1 MEGFGG
7 APRFLAYPRA
17 FTVRSGT
24 DAVLS
29 CQITGEPR
37 PSILWEKDKTPVE
50 PSGRFHV
57 EAKGDLY
64 SLLVSRA
71 TPQDSGLY
79 VCKAKNSVGATYAA
93 ATLKVEAG
101 EPQEEEGCSGGEAPA
116 FLVAPSS
123 TRVCRGEDV
132 MFTCRVSGQPCPVL
146 EWEKDGHKLSDIFES
161 SHFAMGQEPEDWHF
175 LKLFGARPPDG
186 GVYVCR
192 ARSGSREALAAA
204 VLLVEPQ
211 VLPDGLPN
219 GSPADG
225 PEPPAERQQR
235 RRQHAAGRRAGP
247 ETWVPNGV
255 VPAGVPRAKAFAV
268 SVGKHAKFRCYVTGK
283 PKPEIVWQKDG
294 EPLAPGRRHLIYED
308 REGYFILKVL
318 YCKPQDQGLYVCTAS
333 NTAGQT
339 LSAVQLQVKEHR
351 LRFQVQLTDVEVAE
365 QEDAVLECQVP
376 LETIPTAW
384 YLEDR
389 ELQPSHKYV
398 MEEQGVL
405 RRLTIRDARTD
416 DDGIYLCQ
424 MKDKGRSIAEVSV
437 RGVIAKR
444 LPRKLDVMEGEN
456 AVFCVETQEV
466 VEGTCWSRD
475 GLQLRES
482 PHIVLKSFGRT
493 HLLVLVHVTRQDA
506 GIISFTVGE
515 SQTSSQLR
523 VKCVKR
529 DPPSAPV
536 AAEMSVAESNAA
548 LLTWC
553 PAPDAHLHPPS
564 RYLLERREAAGG
576 EWVQCLATDLP
587 GRVRVLGDSVPREAD
602 YCFRIRAANEHGRSS
617 PVEFPG
623 SVHLAP
629 AARLERGLQDARVRD
644 GEDARFSLE
653 LSAAVHGT
661 WILNGARLGEEEE
674 ETGGRC
680 SVRRHG
686 TEHSLLIR
694 GVRLADSGAQVTF
707 VSGGVRDSATLHV
720 QGEWGARPEVL
731 PEEQQGL
738 SSWGMLLTPPRCLSA
753 PQVCIAPVPEAER
766 LREVPEGLPVLLEC
780 QVSPP
785 GASVCWLKDGEAV
798 PPDDVIALQAE
809 GCVRRLLLRS
819 AGPSDTGVYTCDAG
833 DDAVSFVV
841 TVTEAPVRIVSS
853 NEEAPHAYAAGQ
865 RVELWCQLS
874 RPAAPVR
881 WYKDGEEVEAGESLV
896 LEQEGPWRRLVL
908 PCARPQDAGEF
919 VCDARGDSVFYTVT
933 VAEAPVRIVSSNEE
947 APHAYAAGQRVE
959 LWCQLSRPAAPVR
972 WYKDG
977 EEVEAGESLVLEQEG
992 PWRRLVLPCARP
1004 QDAGE
1009 FVCDAGGDSVF
1020 YTVTVAAPQVRIA
1033 PVPKAQQLREVL
1045 VGLTVLLECQ
1055 VSPPDAPVRWLKD
1068 GEAVVPTEVLAIHSE
1083 GCSRR
1088 LHIPA
1093 AVASDSGMYTCD
1105 AGDHAASFRVTV
1117 SGELPGGCL
1126 SSCGAHLVQQL
1137 SPAMCPLAEA
1147 PVRIVS
1153 SNEEAPHAYV
1163 VGQRVELWCQLS
1175 HPAAP
1180 VRWYKDGEE
1189 VEAGESLVLEQE
1201 GPWRRLVL
1209 PCAQLQDAGEF
1220 ICDARD
1226 ASVSY
1231 HVSVAEPPVRILHP
1245 PQRSLELPVQ
1255 APGRVELRCELSVPE
1270 APVRWFKDGLEVDE
1284 TDNLLLLAEGAWRCL
1299 LIPRSSAEDTGEY
1312 ICESKD
1318 EAISFDVKVSEPPV
1332 RILQPRRPLP
1342 VVTVSPGETVML
1354 GCELSRADAPVRWAK
1369 EGVRLEAGGSLVLEE
1384 EGAHRRL
1391 LIPAARAEHSGK
1403 YICDATDDTVTF
1415 TVQVLDPPVRILERE
1430 VLPTRRHCWAMED
1443 LVLEVHLSHA
1453 HREVKWYKDGE
1464 KLQDTGRVRLEEDGA
1479 RRSLVIL
1486 GATGRDA
1493 GEYLCD
1499 TGDDSIVFFVTV
1511 EVPEPPVTI
1520 VGSMGATEHQ
1530 YLVAG
1535 EDLVL
1540 AYELSRPD
1548 ATVRWLRDGQ
1558 EVQPGERVQVETR
1571 GVLRQLTVRGVQPS
1585 DSGCYICD
1593 AASDRVVM
1601 NVEVSAQP
1609 VRIVN
1614 KEEAQSPL
1622 EVLEGDSVTLVARLS
1637 PETAAVQWQK
1647 DGQTLRSGG
1656 RLLVCSEGPVR
1667 SLTIKQAELGDGGI
1681 FLCDAG
1687 DDEVHF
1693 TLHVKEAPVLFVNKR
1708 EEREKLLVL
1717 EGGSAVLSAVT
1728 STERAD
1734 VTWLGPRQAA
1744 VAGERCELR
1753 RDGRVHSL
1761 VLCNVAKE
1769 DAGVYTCLS
1778 PHDQMQFDVSV
1789 RELRVKFLRGL
1800 SDVRARQGERA
1811 VLWCE
1816 LCKAR
1821 GDVVWRKD
1829 GRVLVP
1835 GPRRQMMA
1843 EGRERSLVLSR
1854 VEPEDAGEYCC
1865 ESNDDK
1871 TLAMLTVQGELCPR
1885 LGRLPGDPCATR
1897 AVGKLGM
1904 AVAGGVRG
1912 RSAALQDGRSPALCP
1927 DAPVVVPR
1935 VVEIITELQSL
1946 TVLEGEDATFKCL
1959 VSPEDVAVT
1968 WQLNGQPVVPGKRL
1982 LVTRSGL
1989 CHSLTLQQCQLGD
2002 AGTVTANAEGLVST
2016 ARLSVQ
2022 EAQVL
2027 FVRKLRDVVAEEQGD
2042 VCLEVEVSHEAA
2054 EVQWLK
2060 QGVLLQP
2067 GSKYQLQESGCR
2079 RTLTIHCLGPGDRGT
2094 YRCESLHDRTQAKLC
2109 VEPRKVSIQTPLA
2122 DVETFE
2128 KETATFH
2135 LELSHPGVPGVWTRD
2150 GIRVKPSSTC
2160 RISATGCGHSLT
2172 LEGLALEDSGT
2183 VTFTADNLRCSAR
2196 LLVREPPVTM
2206 VRVPRDLGVPE
2217 TGVASF
2223 ECELS
2228 RPSVEVK
2235 WFKVSVRPNC
2245 LQQRPAASSSPF
2257 HPPPGC
2263 CRPCWGCRQ
2272 RNGGQSSGVLP
2283 ACTPE
2288 HALPGQ
2294 DGQELRPG
2302 PNCRIYSA
2310 GRRRVLQLSRCELA
2324 DAGIYTCDAGDCRAS
2339 ATLHVQGTAT
2349 QPPGGTRTPKPCAIR
2364 SPSPLA
2370 ALAPCPSPTERQ
2382 VCIVQDLQDAQVRE
2396 GDNAVFTCEAS
2407 HGDVKGEWFRD
2418 GEKIKV
2424 SGTVKI
2430 RQEGTR
2436 HFLLLCG
2443 VRPEDAGLVRFAAGM
2458 AVSEASLRV
2467 EALPI
2472 RIVKPLRDKTVLAQ
2486 HKATLE
2492 CTVSHARGRVR
2503 WLRGDTEIFAGD
2515 KYEICNL
2522 DCYRTLI
2529 IHRVGPEDEDSYTCD
2544 AFDDRSTA
2552 RLLVEGEGAPRG
2564 APLGAG
2570 GGTMPRSRGTPG
2582 SLSPCPTACKGL
2594 SAGVGGAGCIWDQGS
2609 VPTLSGTS
2617 LSGAPCRSGNAAALP
2632 DFHCPH
2638 REVEARMRHSG
2649 AARRQTDT
2657 TAGRWGHASPRNIWT
2672 RRHHPQPALPSG
2684 LCIKHFFLTWLL
2696 PPQRARVPLGEGVV
2710 APLCIPPSIPGEPR
2724 PQDPPSPLPPAQPPA
2739 PHTRLRKA
2747 LYCAAVASAAFGTF
2761 TKETEKGDG
2770 GVALRGR
2777 GRLAETCSSWGSG
2790 ASRSR
2795 LEGAPKAGG
2804 APRSS
2809 LATTLPAW
2817 PWGSP
2822 GSLRNKL
2829 IQITAREIYTRREP
2843 LPAAAL
2849 RAGAPALPCPSRRL
2863 GPTPGPPPGH
2873 YKIQSPA
2880 KQRRPLQG
2888 SPLP

>member
-29 CQITGEPR
+29 CQITGDPR
-37 PSILWEKDKTPVE
+37 PSILWEKDKTPIE

-161 SHFAMGQEPEDWHF
+161 SHFAVGQEPEDWHF
-175 LKLFGARPPDG
+175 LKLFSARPPDG

-211 VLPDGLPN
+211 VPPDGLPN

-225 PEPPAERQQR
+225 PEPPVERQR
-235 RRQHAAGRRAGP
+235 
-247 ETWVPNGV
+247 
-255 VPAGVPRAKAFAV
+255 RAKAFAV

-283 PKPEIVWQKDG
+283 PKPEIIWQKDG
-294 EPLAPGRRHLIYED
+294 EALAPGRRHLIYED

-365 QEDAVLECQVP
+365 REDAVLECQVP

-398 MEEQGVL
+398 MEEQGVV

-506 GIISFTVGE
+506 GIISFAVGE

-553 PAPDAHLHPPS
+553 PAPDAHLRPPS
-564 RYLLERREAAGG
+564 RYLLERREAVGG

-602 YCFRIRAANEHGRSS
+602 YCFRICAANEHGRSS

-623 SVHLAP
+623 SVHLGEGAEPGTPTWKLGLPRGQPGCRATALSP
-629 AARLERGLQDARVRD
+629 AVLQPRQLA
-644 GEDARFSLE
+644 
-653 LSAAVHGT
+653 
-661 WILNGARLGEEEE
+661 W
-674 ETGGRC
+674 
-680 SVRRHG
+680 
-686 TEHSLLIR
+686 R
-694 GVRLADSGAQVTF
+694 GVCRTHGCGMVRTRGSPWSCRLRCTAPGSSTVPGWCGWPTAGPRSPSCPVACGTRPRCTCK
-707 VSGGVRDSATLHV
+707 VSGVLAQRSWWKSSRGSHAGGFFSPLHDV
-720 QGEWGARPEVL
+720 
-731 PEEQQGL
+731 
-738 SSWGMLLTPPRCLSA
+738 SA

-841 TVTEAPVRIVSS
+841 TVTEAPVRIISS

-881 WYKDGEEVEAGESLV
+881 WYKDGEEVEAGE
-896 LEQEGPWRRLVL
+896 
-908 PCARPQDAGEF
+908 
-919 VCDARGDSVFYTVT
+919 
-933 VAEAPVRIVSSNEE
+933 N
-947 APHAYAAGQRVE
+947 
-959 LWCQLSRPAAPVR
+959 
-972 WYKDG
+972 
-977 EEVEAGESLVLEQEG
+977 LVLEQEG

-1020 YTVTVAAPQVRIA
+1020 YTIT
-1033 PVPKAQQLREVL
+1033 
-1045 VGLTVLLECQ
+1045 
-1055 VSPPDAPVRWLKD
+1055 
-1068 GEAVVPTEVLAIHSE
+1068 
-1083 GCSRR
+1083 
-1088 LHIPA
+1088 
-1093 AVASDSGMYTCD
+1093 
-1105 AGDHAASFRVTV
+1105 
-1117 SGELPGGCL
+1117 
-1126 SSCGAHLVQQL
+1126 
-1137 SPAMCPLAEA
+1137 
-1147 PVRIVS
+1147 
-1153 SNEEAPHAYV
+1153 
-1163 VGQRVELWCQLS
+1163 
-1175 HPAAP
+1175 
-1180 VRWYKDGEE
+1180 
-1189 VEAGESLVLEQE
+1189 
-1201 GPWRRLVL
+1201 
-1209 PCAQLQDAGEF
+1209 
-1220 ICDARD
+1220 
-1226 ASVSY
+1226 
-1231 HVSVAEPPVRILHP
+1231 VAEPPV
-1245 PQRSLELPVQ
+1245 Q
-1255 APGRVELRCELSVPE
+1255 
-1270 APVRWFKDGLEVDE
+1270 
-1284 TDNLLLLAEGAWRCL
+1284 
-1299 LIPRSSAEDTGEY
+1299 
-1312 ICESKD
+1312 
-1318 EAISFDVKVSEPPV
+1318 
-1332 RILQPRRPLP
+1332 ILQPRRPLP
-1342 VVTVSPGETVML
+1342 VVTVSPGETVTL

-1369 EGVRLEAGGSLVLEE
+1369 DGVRLEAGGSLVLEE

-1391 LIPAARAEHSGK
+1391 LIPTARAEHSGK
-1403 YICDATDDTVTF
+1403 YICDTPAPL
-1415 TVQVLDPPVRILERE
+1415 VLGAADPPVRILERD

-1453 HREVKWYKDGE
+1453 HGEVKWYKDGE

-1499 TGDDSIVFFVTV
+1499 TGDDSIIFFVTV
-1511 EVPEPPVTI
+1511 E
-1520 VGSMGATEHQ
+1520 
-1530 YLVAG
+1530 
-1535 EDLVL
+1535 
-1540 AYELSRPD
+1540 
-1548 ATVRWLRDGQ
+1548 
-1558 EVQPGERVQVETR
+1558 
-1571 GVLRQLTVRGVQPS
+1571 
-1585 DSGCYICD
+1585 
-1593 AASDRVVM
+1593 
-1601 NVEVSAQP
+1601 
-1609 VRIVN
+1609 
-1614 KEEAQSPL
+1614 
-1622 EVLEGDSVTLVARLS
+1622 
-1637 PETAAVQWQK
+1637 
-1647 DGQTLRSGG
+1647 
-1656 RLLVCSEGPVR
+1656 
-1667 SLTIKQAELGDGGI
+1667 
-1681 FLCDAG
+1681 
-1687 DDEVHF
+1687 
-1693 TLHVKEAPVLFVNKR
+1693 
-1708 EEREKLLVL
+1708 
-1717 EGGSAVLSAVT
+1717 
-1728 STERAD
+1728 
-1734 VTWLGPRQAA
+1734 
-1744 VAGERCELR
+1744 
-1753 RDGRVHSL
+1753 
-1761 VLCNVAKE
+1761 
-1769 DAGVYTCLS
+1769 
-1778 PHDQMQFDVSV
+1778 
-1789 RELRVKFLRGL
+1789 
-1800 SDVRARQGERA
+1800 
-1811 VLWCE
+1811 
-1816 LCKAR
+1816 
-1821 GDVVWRKD
+1821 
-1829 GRVLVP
+1829 
-1835 GPRRQMMA
+1835 
-1843 EGRERSLVLSR
+1843 
-1854 VEPEDAGEYCC
+1854 
-1865 ESNDDK
+1865 
-1871 TLAMLTVQGELCPR
+1871 
-1885 LGRLPGDPCATR
+1885 
-1897 AVGKLGM
+1897 
-1904 AVAGGVRG
+1904 
-1912 RSAALQDGRSPALCP
+1912 
-1927 DAPVVVPR
+1927 VPR

-2002 AGTVTANAEGLVST
+2002 AGTVTPRAQPWGRPLTRHTGRA
-2016 ARLSVQ
+2016 

-2109 VEPRKVSIQTPLA
+2109 VEREYRVSIQTPLA

-2172 LEGLALEDSGT
+2172 LEGLTLEDSGT

-2196 LLVREPPVTM
+2196 LLVREPPVAM

-2228 RPSVEVK
+2228 RPSAEVK
-2235 WFKVSVRPNC
+2235 WFKVRVCPNC
-2245 LQQRPAASSSPF
+2245 LQHHPAA
-2257 HPPPGC
+2257 
-2263 CRPCWGCRQ
+2263 
-2272 RNGGQSSGVLP
+2272 
-2283 ACTPE
+2283 
-2288 HALPGQ
+2288 
-2294 DGQELRPG
+2294 
-2302 PNCRIYSA
+2302 
-2310 GRRRVLQLSRCELA
+2310 
-2324 DAGIYTCDAGDCRAS
+2324 
-2339 ATLHVQGTAT
+2339 
-2349 QPPGGTRTPKPCAIR
+2349 GGTRTPKPCATR

-2370 ALAPCPSPTERQ
+2370 TLAPCPSSTERQ
-2382 VCIVQDLQDAQVRE
+2382 VRIVQDLQDAQVRE

-2430 RQEGTR
+2430 RQEGEGAGTR

-2443 VRPEDAGLVRFAAGM
+2443 VRPEDTGLIRFAAGM
-2458 AVSEASLRV
+2458 AVSEASLQV

-2472 RIVKPLRDKTVLAQ
+2472 RIVKPLRDKTVLAR

-2570 GGTMPRSRGTPG
+2570 GGTMPHSRGTPG
-2582 SLSPCPTACKGL
+2582 SLSPRPTACKGL
-2594 SAGVGGAGCIWDQGS
+2594 STGVGGAGWIWDQGL
-2609 VPTLSGTS
+2609 VPTLSGMP
-2617 LSGAPCRSGNAAALP
+2617 LSGAPRRSGDAAALP
-2632 DFHCPH
+2632 DSHCPH
-2638 REVEARMRHSG
+2638 RELEARMWHSG
-2649 AARRQTDT
+2649 AAHRQTNT
-2657 TAGRWGHASPRNIWT
+2657 TAGRWGHASPPERMDT
-2672 RRHHPQPALPSG
+2672 Q
-2684 LCIKHFFLTWLL
+2684 T
-2696 PPQRARVPLGEGVV
+2696 
-2710 APLCIPPSIPGEPR
+2710 
-2724 PQDPPSPLPPAQPPA
+2724 PSPA
-2739 PHTRLRKA
+2739 
-2747 LYCAAVASAAFGTF
+2747 
-2761 TKETEKGDG
+2761 
-2770 GVALRGR
+2770 
-2777 GRLAETCSSWGSG
+2777 CS
-2790 ASRSR
+2790 
-2795 LEGAPKAGG
+2795 
-2804 APRSS
+2804 
-2809 LATTLPAW
+2809 
-2817 PWGSP
+2817 
-2822 GSLRNKL
+2822 
-2829 IQITAREIYTRREP
+2829 
-2843 LPAAAL
+2843 AL
-2849 RAGAPALPCPSRRL
+2849 RAL
-2863 GPTPGPPPGH
+2863 H
-2873 YKIQSPA
+2873 
-2880 KQRRPLQG
+2880 
-2888 SPLP
+2888 

>member
-1 MEGFGG
+1 MEGFRG

-17 FTVRSGT
+17 FTVQSGA

-29 CQITGEPR
+29 CQITGDPQ
-37 PSILWEKDKTPVE
+37 PSILWEKDKTPIE
-50 PSGRFHV
+50 PSDRFHV

-64 SLLVSRA
+64 SLLVSHA

-79 VCKAKNSVGATYAA
+79 ICKARNSVGETYAA
-93 ATLKVEAG
+93 ATLKVEVG
-101 EPQEEEGCSGGEAPA
+101 EPLQEDGCSGGEAPT

-146 EWEKDGHKLSDIFES
+146 EWEKDGRKLSDLFES
-161 SHFAMGQEPEDWHF
+161 SHFEVGKEPEDWHF
-175 LKLFGARPPDG
+175 LKLFGTRPPDG

-204 VLLVEPQ
+204 VLLVEPRA
-211 VLPDGLPN
+211 PPEGLPN
-219 GSPADG
+219 GCPADG
-225 PEPPAERQQR
+225 PQLLVERQQR
-235 RRQHAAGRRAGP
+235 RRWHVVGRHTGP
-247 ETWVPNGV
+247 ETQVPNGM
-255 VPAGVPRAKAFAV
+255 VPAGVPGAKVFAV
-268 SVGKHAKFRCYVTGK
+268 SAGKHAKFRCYVTGK
-283 PKPEIVWQKDG
+283 PKPEIIWQKDG
-294 EPLAPGRRHLIYED
+294 EPLVPGRRHLVYED

-318 YCKPQDQGLYVCTAS
+318 YCKPQDQGLYICTAS

-351 LRFQVQLTDVEVAE
+351 LRFQVQLADVEVAE
-365 QEDAVLECQVP
+365 REDAVLECQVP

-398 MEEQGVL
+398 MEERGVV

-437 RGVIAKR
+437 RGVITKR

-456 AVFCVETQEV
+456 AVFCVETREV
-466 VEGTCWSRD
+466 SEGICWSRD

-482 PHIVLKSFGRT
+482 PRTVLKSFGRT

-506 GIISFTVGE
+506 GIISFAVGE
-515 SQTSSQLR
+515 SQTCSQLR

-536 AAEMSVAESNAA
+536 AAQMSVAESNAA

-553 PAPDAHLHPPS
+553 PAPDAHLRPPG
-564 RYLLERREAAGG
+564 RYLLERREVAGG

-587 GRVRVLGDSVPREAD
+587 GHVRVLGDSVPREAD
-602 YCFRIRAANEHGRSS
+602 YCFRVCAANKHGRSC

-629 AARLERGLQDARVRD
+629 AAHLEKGLQDVWVRD

-653 LSAAVHGT
+653 LSAAVLGA
-661 WILNGARLGEEEE
+661 WFLNGARLGEEEE
-674 ETGGRC
+674 EDAAGGRC
-680 SVRRHG
+680 SVQRHG

-694 GVRLADSGAQVTF
+694 GVRVAESGAQVTF
-707 VSGGVRDSATLHV
+707 VSGSVRDSATLHV
-720 QGEWGARPEVL
+720 E
-731 PEEQQGL
+731 
-738 SSWGMLLTPPRCLSA
+738 A
-753 PQVCIAPVPEAER
+753 PQVCITPLPEAER
-766 LREVPEGLPVLLEC
+766 LREVSSGLPVLLEC

-785 GASVCWLKDGEAV
+785 GAPVCWLKDGEAV
-798 PPDDVIALQAE
+798 PLDDVIAVQAE

-819 AGPSDTGVYTCDAG
+819 AGPTDTGVYTCDAG
-833 DDAVSFVV
+833 DDAVNFVV
-841 TVTEAPVRIVSS
+841 TVTEAPVRILGS
-853 NEEAPHAYAAGQ
+853 NEEAPHAYTAGQ

-874 RPAAPVR
+874 RPAAPVH
-881 WYKDGEEVEAGESLV
+881 WYKDGEEVEEGESLV
-896 LEQEGPWRRLVL
+896 LEQEGPRCRLVL
-908 PCARPQDAGEF
+908 PCAQPQD
-919 VCDARGDSVFYTVT
+919 T
-933 VAEAPVRIVSSNEE
+933 
-947 APHAYAAGQRVE
+947 
-959 LWCQLSRPAAPVR
+959 
-972 WYKDG
+972 
-977 EEVEAGESLVLEQEG
+977 
-992 PWRRLVLPCARP
+992 
-1004 QDAGE
+1004 GE

-1020 YTVTVAAPQVRIA
+1020 YTVTVA
-1033 PVPKAQQLREVL
+1033 
-1045 VGLTVLLECQ
+1045 
-1055 VSPPDAPVRWLKD
+1055 
-1068 GEAVVPTEVLAIHSE
+1068 
-1083 GCSRR
+1083 
-1088 LHIPA
+1088 
-1093 AVASDSGMYTCD
+1093 
-1105 AGDHAASFRVTV
+1105 
-1117 SGELPGGCL
+1117 
-1126 SSCGAHLVQQL
+1126 
-1137 SPAMCPLAEA
+1137 EA
-1147 PVRIVS
+1147 PVRIVG
-1153 SNEEAPHAYV
+1153 SNKEAPHTYV
-1163 VGQRVELWCQLS
+1163 AGQHVELWCQLS
-1175 HPAAP
+1175 HLVAP
-1180 VRWYKDGEE
+1180 VHWYKDGEE
-1189 VEAGESLVLEQE
+1189 VEEGENLVLEQE
-1201 GPWRRLVL
+1201 RLRCRLVL
-1209 PCAQLQDAGEF
+1209 PCARLQDTGEF
-1220 ICDARD
+1220 ICDAGD

-1231 HVSVAEPPVRILHP
+1231 HILVAEPPVRILHP
-1245 PQRSLELPVQ
+1245 PQRSLELLAQ
-1255 APGRVELRCELSVPE
+1255 APGRVELRCELSMPD

-1299 LIPRSSAEDTGEY
+1299 LIPRSSAEDMGEY
-1312 ICESKD
+1312 ICETKD
-1318 EAISFDVKVSEPPV
+1318 EAVSFDVRVSELPV
-1332 RILQPRRPLP
+1332 RILQPLRPPP

-1354 GCELSRADAPVRWAK
+1354 GCELSRADAPVRWDK

-1391 LIPAARAEHSGK
+1391 VIPAARAEHSGK
-1403 YICDATDDTVTF
+1403 YICVAADDTVTF
-1415 TVQVLDPPVRILERE
+1415 TVQVLDPLVRILERD
-1430 VLPTRRHCWAMED
+1430 VLPTHRHCQAMED

-1453 HREVKWYKDGE
+1453 HGEVKWYKDGE
-1464 KLQDTGRVRLEEDGA
+1464 KLQDTGRVRLEEDGT

-1511 EVPEPPVTI
+1511 EGPEPPVTI
-1520 VGSMGATEHQ
+1520 VGSTGTVEHRC
-1530 YLVAG
+1530 LVAG

-1540 AYELSRPD
+1540 ACELSRPD
-1548 ATVRWLRDGQ
+1548 ATVCWLREGQ
-1558 EVQPGERVQVETR
+1558 EVQPGERVQVEAR
-1571 GVLRQLTVRGVQPS
+1571 GVLRQLTIHGAQPS
-1585 DSGCYICD
+1585 DSGCYVCD
-1593 AASDRVVM
+1593 AASDRVVTS
-1601 NVEVSAQP
+1601 VEVSARP

-1637 PETAAVQWQK
+1637 PETAVVQWQK

-1656 RLLVCSEGPVR
+1656 RLLVCSEGPAR

-1687 DDEVHF
+1687 DDEVYF
-1693 TLHVKEAPVLFVNKR
+1693 TLQVKEAPVLFVNKR

-1717 EGGSAVLSAVT
+1717 EGSSAVLSAVT
-1728 STERAD
+1728 SSERAD
-1734 VTWLGPRQAA
+1734 VTWLGPQQAV
-1744 VAGERCELR
+1744 VASDRCELR

-1769 DAGVYTCLS
+1769 DAGIYTCLS

-1829 GRVLVP
+1829 GRALAP
-1835 GPRRQMMA
+1835 GPRRQMVA

-1865 ESNDDK
+1865 ESNDDR
-1871 TLAMLTVQGELCPR
+1871 TLAMLTVQ
-1885 LGRLPGDPCATR
+1885 
-1897 AVGKLGM
+1897 
-1904 AVAGGVRG
+1904 
-1912 RSAALQDGRSPALCP
+1912 
-1927 DAPVVVPR
+1927 VPR
-1935 VVEIITELQSL
+1935 VVEIITELQNL

-1968 WQLNGQPVVPGKRL
+1968 WQLNGQPVVPGRRL

-2002 AGTVTANAEGLVST
+2002 AGTVMANAEGLVTT
-2016 ARLSVQ
+2016 ARLNVQ

-2027 FVRKLRDVVAEEQGD
+2027 FVRKLQDMVGEEQGD
-2042 VCLEVEVSHEAA
+2042 ACLEVEVSHEAA

-2067 GSKYQLQESGCR
+2067 GSKYQLEESGCR
-2079 RTLTIHCLGPGDRGT
+2079 RTLTIRCLGLADRGT

-2109 VEPRKVSIQTPLA
+2109 VEPRKVSIRTPLV

-2135 LELSHPGVPGVWTRD
+2135 LELSHPSVPGVWTRD

-2160 RISATGCGHSLT
+2160 RISTTGCGHSLT
-2172 LEGLALEDSGT
+2172 LERLALEDSGT
-2183 VTFTADNLRCSAR
+2183 VTFTADTLRCSAR

-2228 RPSVEVK
+2228 RPSAEVK
-2235 WFKVSVRPNC
+2235 WFK
-2245 LQQRPAASSSPF
+2245 
-2257 HPPPGC
+2257 
-2263 CRPCWGCRQ
+2263 
-2272 RNGGQSSGVLP
+2272 
-2283 ACTPE
+2283 
-2288 HALPGQ
+2288 

-2302 PNCRIYSA
+2302 PHCRIYSA

-2324 DAGIYTCDAGDCRAS
+2324 DAGTYTCDAGDCWAS
-2339 ATLHVQGTAT
+2339 ATLHVQ
-2349 QPPGGTRTPKPCAIR
+2349 
-2364 SPSPLA
+2364 
-2370 ALAPCPSPTERQ
+2370 ERQ
-2382 VCIVQDLQDAQVRE
+2382 VRIVQDLQDAQVRE
-2396 GDNAVFTCEAS
+2396 GDNAIFTCEAS
-2407 HGDVKGEWFRD
+2407 HGDVKGEWFQD

-2424 SGTVKI
+2424 SSMVKI

-2436 HFLLLCG
+2436 HFLLLCS
-2443 VRPEDAGLVRFAAGM
+2443 VRPEDAGLIRFSAGT
-2458 AVSEASLRV
+2458 ATSEASLRV

-2472 RIVKPLRDKTVLAQ
+2472 RIVKPLRDKTVLAR

-2552 RLLVEGEGAPRG
+2552 RLLVEG
-2564 APLGAG
+2564 
-2570 GGTMPRSRGTPG
+2570 S
-2582 SLSPCPTACKGL
+2582 
-2594 SAGVGGAGCIWDQGS
+2594 
-2609 VPTLSGTS
+2609 
-2617 LSGAPCRSGNAAALP
+2617 
-2632 DFHCPH
+2632 
-2638 REVEARMRHSG
+2638 
-2649 AARRQTDT
+2649 
-2657 TAGRWGHASPRNIWT
+2657 
-2672 RRHHPQPALPSG
+2672 
-2684 LCIKHFFLTWLL
+2684 
-2696 PPQRARVPLGEGVV
+2696 
-2710 APLCIPPSIPGEPR
+2710 
-2724 PQDPPSPLPPAQPPA
+2724 
-2739 PHTRLRKA
+2739 
-2747 LYCAAVASAAFGTF
+2747 
-2761 TKETEKGDG
+2761 
-2770 GVALRGR
+2770 
-2777 GRLAETCSSWGSG
+2777 
-2790 ASRSR
+2790 
-2795 LEGAPKAGG
+2795 
-2804 APRSS
+2804 
-2809 LATTLPAW
+2809 
-2817 PWGSP
+2817 
-2822 GSLRNKL
+2822 
-2829 IQITAREIYTRREP
+2829 
-2843 LPAAAL
+2843 
-2849 RAGAPALPCPSRRL
+2849 
-2863 GPTPGPPPGH
+2863 
-2873 YKIQSPA
+2873 
-2880 KQRRPLQG
+2880 
-2888 SPLP
+2888 

>member
-17 FTVRSGT
+17 FMVQSGA

-29 CQITGEPR
+29 CQITGNPR
-37 PSILWEKDKTPVE
+37 PSILWEKDKTPIE
-50 PSGRFHV
+50 PSDRFHV

-64 SLLVSRA
+64 SLLVSCA

-79 VCKAKNSVGATYAA
+79 VCKAKNSVGETYAA
-93 ATLKVEAG
+93 ATLKVEVG
-101 EPQEEEGCSGGEAPA
+101 EPQEEGCSGGEVPT

-132 MFTCRVSGQPCPVL
+132 MFACRVFGQPCPVL
-146 EWEKDGHKLSDIFES
+146 EWEKDGRKLSDIFES
-161 SHFAMGQEPEDWHF
+161 SHFAVGQEPEDWHF

-192 ARSGSREALAAA
+192 ARSGSQEALAAA
-204 VLLVEPQ
+204 VLLVEPRA
-211 VLPDGLPN
+211 LPDRLPN

-225 PEPPAERQQR
+225 PELLAERQR
-235 RRQHAAGRRAGP
+235 RRRRHMAGRHAGLDP
-247 ETWVPNGV
+247 QVPNGM
-255 VPAGVPRAKAFAV
+255 VPATVPGAKAFAV
-268 SVGKHAKFRCYVTGK
+268 SAGKHAKFRCYVTGK
-283 PKPEIVWQKDG
+283 PKPEIIWQKDG
-294 EPLAPGRRHLIYED
+294 EPLVLGRRHLVYED

-333 NTAGQT
+333 NSAGQT

-351 LRFQVQLTDVEVAE
+351 LRFQVQLADVEVAE
-365 QEDAVLECQVP
+365 REDAVLECQVP

-437 RGVIAKR
+437 RGVITKR

-456 AVFCVETQEV
+456 AVFCVETREAL
-466 VEGTCWSRD
+466 EGICWSRD
-475 GLQLRES
+475 GLELRES
-482 PHIVLKSFGRT
+482 PRTVLKSFGRT

-506 GIISFTVGE
+506 GIISFAVGE

-536 AAEMSVAESNAA
+536 AAEMSAAESNVA

-553 PAPDAHLHPPS
+553 PAPDAHLRPPGC
-564 RYLLERREAAGG
+564 YLLERREAAGG
-576 EWVQCLATDLP
+576 EWVQCLTTDLP
-587 GRVRVLGDSVPREAD
+587 GCVRVLGDSVPREAD
-602 YCFRIRAANEHGRSS
+602 YCFRICATNEHGRSS

-629 AARLERGLQDARVRD
+629 AARLERGLQDVQVRD

-661 WILNGARLGEEEE
+661 WFFNGARLGEEGEAAS
-674 ETGGRC
+674 GRC
-680 SVRRHG
+680 CVQHRG

-694 GVRLADSGAQVTF
+694 EVRLADSGAQVTF
-707 VSGGVRDSATLHV
+707 VSGSVQNSAMLHV
-720 QGEWGARPEVL
+720 Q
-731 PEEQQGL
+731 
-738 SSWGMLLTPPRCLSA
+738 A
-753 PQVCIAPVPEAER
+753 PQVRITLVPEAER
-766 LREVPEGLPVLLEC
+766 LREVPAGLPVLLEC

-785 GASVCWLKDGEAV
+785 AAPVRWLKDGEAV
-798 PPDDVIALQAE
+798 PLDDVIAVQVE

-853 NEEAPHAYAAGQ
+853 NEEAPHAYTAGQ

-881 WYKDGEEVEAGESLV
+881 WYKDGEEVEEGESLV
-896 LEQEGPWRRLVL
+896 LEQEGPRRRLVL
-908 PCARPQDAGEF
+908 PCARPQDTGEF
-919 VCDARGDSVFYTVT
+919 VCDAGGDSVFYTVT
-933 VAEAPVRIVSSNEE
+933 VAEAPVRIVGSNEE
-947 APHAYAAGQRVE
+947 APHTYTAGQRVE

-977 EEVEAGESLVLEQEG
+977 EEVEEGESLVLEQEG
-992 PWRRLVLPCARP
+992 PWHRLVLPCARL
-1004 QDAGE
+1004 QDTGE

-1020 YTVTVAAPQVRIA
+1020 YTITVAAPQVRIT
-1033 PVPKAQQLREVL
+1033 PVPKAQQLQEVL
-1045 VGLTVLLECQ
+1045 AGLPVVLKCQ

-1068 GEAVVPTEVLAIHSE
+1068 GEAVVPTEVLAICSE
-1083 GCSRR
+1083 GCSRK

-1093 AVASDSGMYTCD
+1093 AVLSDSGMYTCN
-1105 AGDHAASFRVTV
+1105 AGDDATSFTVTV
-1117 SGELPGGCL
+1117 S
-1126 SSCGAHLVQQL
+1126 
-1137 SPAMCPLAEA
+1137 EA

-1153 SNEEAPHAYV
+1153 SNEEAPHTYTA
-1163 VGQRVELWCQLS
+1163 GQRVELWCQLS
-1175 HPAAP
+1175 RPAAL

-1189 VEAGESLVLEQE
+1189 VEEGESLVLEQE
-1201 GPWRRLVL
+1201 GPRRRLVL
-1209 PCAQLQDAGEF
+1209 PCARPQDTGEF
-1220 ICDARD
+1220 ICDVGD
-1226 ASVSY
+1226 VSVSY
-1231 HVSVAEPPVRILHP
+1231 HISVAEPPVRILHP

-1255 APGRVELRCELSVPE
+1255 APGRVELRCELSVPD
-1270 APVRWFKDGLEVDE
+1270 APVCWFKDGLEVDE
-1284 TDNLLLLAEGAWRCL
+1284 TDNLLLLVEGAWRCL
-1299 LIPRSSAEDTGEY
+1299 LIPRSSTEDAGEY

-1318 EAISFDVKVSEPPV
+1318 EAVSFDVKVSEPPV
-1332 RILQPRRPLP
+1332 RILQPRRPPP
-1342 VVTVSPGETVML
+1342 VVTVAPGETVTL
-1354 GCELSRADAPVRWAK
+1354 GCELSRADALVHWAK

-1403 YICDATDDTVTF
+1403 YVCDAADDTVTF
-1415 TVQVLDPPVRILERE
+1415 TVQVSDPLVRILERD
-1430 VLPTRRHCWAMED
+1430 VLPTRQHCRAMED

-1453 HREVKWYKDGE
+1453 HGEVKWYKDGE

-1486 GATGRDA
+1486 GTTGSDA

-1511 EVPEPPVTI
+1511 E
-1520 VGSMGATEHQ
+1520 
-1530 YLVAG
+1530 
-1535 EDLVL
+1535 
-1540 AYELSRPD
+1540 
-1548 ATVRWLRDGQ
+1548 
-1558 EVQPGERVQVETR
+1558 
-1571 GVLRQLTVRGVQPS
+1571 
-1585 DSGCYICD
+1585 
-1593 AASDRVVM
+1593 
-1601 NVEVSAQP
+1601 AQP

-1614 KEEAQSPL
+1614 KEEVQSPL

-1637 PETAAVQWQK
+1637 PETAAAQWQK
-1647 DGQTLRSGG
+1647 DGQMLRSGG
-1656 RLLVCSEGPVR
+1656 RLLVCSEGPAR
-1667 SLTIKQAELGDGGI
+1667 SLTIKQVELGDSGI

-1687 DDEVHF
+1687 DDEVNF

-1717 EGGSAVLSAVT
+1717 EGGSAVLSAIA

-1753 RDGRVHSL
+1753 QDGRVHSL

-1789 RELRVKFLRGL
+1789 RELQVKFLRGL

-1829 GRVLVP
+1829 GRALAP
-1835 GPRRQMMA
+1835 GPRQQIMA
-1843 EGRERSLVLSR
+1843 EGRERSLVLSP

-1865 ESNDDK
+1865 ESNDDR
-1871 TLAMLTVQGELCPR
+1871 TLATLTVQ
-1885 LGRLPGDPCATR
+1885 
-1897 AVGKLGM
+1897 
-1904 AVAGGVRG
+1904 
-1912 RSAALQDGRSPALCP
+1912 
-1927 DAPVVVPR
+1927 VPR

-1968 WQLNGQPVVPGKRL
+1968 WQLNGQPVVPSEQL

-1989 CHSLTLQQCQLGD
+1989 CHSLTLRHCQPGN
-2002 AGTVTANAEGLVST
+2002 AATVTANAEGLVSM

-2042 VCLEVEVSHEAA
+2042 ACLEVEVSHEAA

-2067 GSKYQLQESGCR
+2067 GSKYQLQELGR
-2079 RTLTIHCLGPGDRGT
+2079 RRILTIRCLVPADRGT
-2094 YRCESLHDRTQAKLC
+2094 YRCESLHDRTQARLC
-2109 VEPRKVSIQTPLA
+2109 VEPRKVSIRTPLA

-2135 LELSHPGVPGVWTRD
+2135 LELSHPDVPGVWTRD

-2183 VTFTADNLRCSAR
+2183 VTFTADMLRCSAR

-2228 RPSVEVK
+2228 RPSMEVK
-2235 WFKVSVRPNC
+2235 WFK
-2245 LQQRPAASSSPF
+2245 
-2257 HPPPGC
+2257 
-2263 CRPCWGCRQ
+2263 
-2272 RNGGQSSGVLP
+2272 
-2283 ACTPE
+2283 
-2288 HALPGQ
+2288 

-2302 PNCRIYSA
+2302 PKCRIYSA
-2310 GRRRVLQLSRCELA
+2310 GRRRVLQLNRCELA
-2324 DAGIYTCDAGDCRAS
+2324 DAGIYTCDAGDCQAS
-2339 ATLHVQGTAT
+2339 ATLHVQ
-2349 QPPGGTRTPKPCAIR
+2349 
-2364 SPSPLA
+2364 
-2370 ALAPCPSPTERQ
+2370 ERQ
-2382 VCIVQDLQDAQVRE
+2382 VRIVQELQDAQVRE

-2424 SGTVKI
+2424 SSMVKI

-2443 VRPEDAGLVRFAAGM
+2443 VRPEDAGLIRFVAGM
-2458 AVSEASLRV
+2458 VVSEASLRV
-2467 EALPI
+2467 EVLPI
-2472 RIVKPLRDKTVLAQ
+2472 RIVKPLRDKTVLAR

-2503 WLRGDTEIFAGD
+2503 WLRGETEIFAGD

-2529 IHRVGPEDEDSYTCD
+2529 IHCVGPEDEDSYTCD

-2552 RLLVEGEGAPRG
+2552 RLLVEG
-2564 APLGAG
+2564 
-2570 GGTMPRSRGTPG
+2570 S
-2582 SLSPCPTACKGL
+2582 
-2594 SAGVGGAGCIWDQGS
+2594 
-2609 VPTLSGTS
+2609 
-2617 LSGAPCRSGNAAALP
+2617 
-2632 DFHCPH
+2632 
-2638 REVEARMRHSG
+2638 
-2649 AARRQTDT
+2649 
-2657 TAGRWGHASPRNIWT
+2657 
-2672 RRHHPQPALPSG
+2672 
-2684 LCIKHFFLTWLL
+2684 
-2696 PPQRARVPLGEGVV
+2696 
-2710 APLCIPPSIPGEPR
+2710 
-2724 PQDPPSPLPPAQPPA
+2724 
-2739 PHTRLRKA
+2739 
-2747 LYCAAVASAAFGTF
+2747 
-2761 TKETEKGDG
+2761 
-2770 GVALRGR
+2770 
-2777 GRLAETCSSWGSG
+2777 
-2790 ASRSR
+2790 
-2795 LEGAPKAGG
+2795 
-2804 APRSS
+2804 
-2809 LATTLPAW
+2809 
-2817 PWGSP
+2817 
-2822 GSLRNKL
+2822 
-2829 IQITAREIYTRREP
+2829 
-2843 LPAAAL
+2843 
-2849 RAGAPALPCPSRRL
+2849 
-2863 GPTPGPPPGH
+2863 
-2873 YKIQSPA
+2873 
-2880 KQRRPLQG
+2880 
-2888 SPLP
+2888 

>member
-17 FTVRSGT
+17 FTVQSGA
-24 DAVLS
+24 DAILS
-29 CQITGEPR
+29 CQITGDPQ
-37 PSILWEKDKTPVE
+37 PSILWEKDKTPIE

-64 SLLVSRA
+64 RLLVSHA

-79 VCKAKNSVGATYAA
+79 ICKARNSVGETYAA

-101 EPQEEEGCSGGEAPA
+101 ESLEEDGCSGGEAPT

-123 TRVCRGEDV
+123 TRVCRGDDV
-132 MFTCRVSGQPCPVL
+132 MFTCRVSGQPCLVL
-146 EWEKDGHKLSDIFES
+146 EWEKDGRKLSDLFES
-161 SHFAMGQEPEDWHF
+161 SHFAVGKEPDDWHF
-175 LKLFGARPPDG
+175 LKLFGTRPPDG

-192 ARSGSREALAAA
+192 ARSGSQEALAAA
-204 VLLVEPQ
+204 VLLVEPRAP
-211 VLPDGLPN
+211 PDGLPN

-225 PEPPAERQQR
+225 PELLVERQQR
-235 RRQHAAGRRAGP
+235 RRRHLTGRHAGP
-247 ETWVPNGV
+247 ETRVPNGT
-255 VPAGVPRAKAFAV
+255 VPAGVLGAKAFSV
-268 SVGKHAKFRCYVTGK
+268 SAGKHAKFRCYVTGK
-283 PKPEIVWQKDG
+283 PKPEIIWQKDG
-294 EPLAPGRRHLIYED
+294 EPLVPGRRHLVYED

-318 YCKPQDQGLYVCTAS
+318 YCKPQDQGLYICTAS

-351 LRFQVQLTDVEVAE
+351 LRFQVQLADVEVAE
-365 QEDAVLECQVP
+365 REDAVLECQVP

-398 MEEQGVL
+398 MEERGVV

-437 RGVIAKR
+437 RGVITKR

-456 AVFCVETQEV
+456 AVFCVETREAL
-466 VEGTCWSRD
+466 EGICWSRD

-482 PHIVLKSFGRT
+482 PRTVLKSFGRT

-506 GIISFTVGE
+506 GIISFAVGE

-536 AAEMSVAESNAA
+536 AAQMRVAESNAA
-548 LLTWC
+548 TLTWC
-553 PAPDAHLHPPS
+553 PAPDTHLRPPS
-564 RYLLERREAAGG
+564 RYLLERREVAGG

-602 YCFRIRAANEHGRSS
+602 YCFRVCAANEHGRSS

-629 AARLERGLQDARVRD
+629 AARLERGLQDVWVRD
-644 GEDARFSLE
+644 GEDARFSLQ
-653 LSAAVHGT
+653 LSAAVQGA
-661 WILNGARLGEEEE
+661 WFLNGARLGEEEE
-674 ETGGRC
+674 AAGSRC
-680 SVRRHG
+680 SVQHHG

-694 GVRLADSGAQVTF
+694 GAQLAESGAQVTF
-707 VSGGVRDSATLHV
+707 VSGSVRDSATLHV
-720 QGEWGARPEVL
+720 EAL
-731 PEEQQGL
+731 
-738 SSWGMLLTPPRCLSA
+738 
-753 PQVCIAPVPEAER
+753 QVRITPVPEAER
-766 LREVPEGLPVLLEC
+766 LREVRTGLPVLLEC

-785 GASVCWLKDGEAV
+785 AAPVRWLKDGEAV
-798 PPDDVIALQAE
+798 PLDDVIAVQVE

-841 TVTEAPVRIVSS
+841 TVTEAPVRIISS
-853 NEEAPHAYAAGQ
+853 NEEAPHTYVAGQ

-874 RPAAPVR
+874 RPEAPVR
-881 WYKDGEEVEAGESLV
+881 WYKDGEEVEESESLV
-896 LEQEGPWRRLVL
+896 LEQEGPRRRLVL

-919 VCDARGDSVFYTVT
+919 VCDAGGDSVFYTVT
-933 VAEAPVRIVSSNEE
+933 VAEAPVRITSSNEE
-947 APHAYAAGQRVE
+947 APHTYVAGQRVE
-959 LWCQLSRPAAPVR
+959 LWCQLSRPEAPVR

-977 EEVEAGESLVLEQEG
+977 EEVEEGESLVLEQEG
-992 PWRRLVLPCARP
+992 PRRRLVLPCARP

-1020 YTVTVAAPQVRIA
+1020 YTVTVAAPQVRIT
-1033 PVPKAQQLREVL
+1033 PLPEAQQLQEVMA
-1045 VGLTVLLECQ
+1045 GLPVLLECQ
-1055 VSPPDAPVRWLKD
+1055 VSPPDAPVHWLKD
-1068 GEAVVPTEVLAIHSE
+1068 GEAVVPTKVRAIHSE
-1083 GCSRR
+1083 GCLRR

-1093 AVASDSGMYTCD
+1093 AALSDSGTYTCD
-1105 AGDHAASFRVTV
+1105 AGDDATSFRVTV
-1117 SGELPGGCL
+1117 S
-1126 SSCGAHLVQQL
+1126 
-1137 SPAMCPLAEA
+1137 EA
-1147 PVRIVS
+1147 PVRFVS
-1153 SNEEAPHAYV
+1153 SNKEAPHTYV
-1163 VGQRVELWCQLS
+1163 AGQRVELWCQLS
-1175 HPAAP
+1175 HLEAP

-1189 VEAGESLVLEQE
+1189 VEEGESLVLEQE
-1201 GPWRRLVL
+1201 GLRCRLVL
-1209 PCAQLQDAGEF
+1209 PCARPQDTGEF

-1231 HVSVAEPPVRILHP
+1231 HVLVAEPPVRILHP

-1255 APGRVELRCELSVPE
+1255 APGRVELRCELSVPD

-1318 EAISFDVKVSEPPV
+1318 EAVSFDVKVSELPV
-1332 RILQPRRPLP
+1332 RILQPLRPPP
-1342 VVTVSPGETVML
+1342 VVTVSPGETVTL
-1354 GCELSRADAPVRWAK
+1354 GCELSRADATVHWAK

-1403 YICDATDDTVTF
+1403 YVCDATDDTVTF
-1415 TVQVLDPPVRILERE
+1415 TVQVLDPLVRILERD
-1430 VLPTRRHCWAMED
+1430 VLPTHRHCRAMED
-1443 LVLEVHLSHA
+1443 LVLEVDLSHA
-1453 HREVKWYKDGE
+1453 HGEVKWYKDGE
-1464 KLQDTGRVRLEEDGA
+1464 KLQDTGHVRLEEDGA
-1479 RRSLVIL
+1479 RRSLIIL

-1499 TGDDSIVFFVTV
+1499 TGDDSIVFFITV

-1520 VGSMGATEHQ
+1520 VGSTGTTEHRC
-1530 YLVAG
+1530 LVAG

-1540 AYELSRPD
+1540 ACELSRPD

-1558 EVQPGERVQVETR
+1558 EVQPGERVQVEAR
-1571 GVLRQLTVRGVQPS
+1571 GVLRQLTVRGAQPG
-1585 DSGCYICD
+1585 DSGCYVCD
-1593 AASDRVVM
+1593 AASDRAVTS
-1601 NVEVSAQP
+1601 VEVSAQP

-1647 DGQTLRSGG
+1647 DGEALRSGG
-1656 RLLVCSEGPVR
+1656 RLLVCSEGPAR

-1717 EGGSAVLSAVT
+1717 EGGSAVLSAVV
-1728 STERAD
+1728 SSERAD

-1744 VAGERCELR
+1744 VSGERCELR

-1789 RELRVKFLRGL
+1789 RGLRVKFLRGL

-1829 GRVLVP
+1829 GRALAP
-1835 GPRRQMMA
+1835 GPRRQMVA

-1865 ESNDDK
+1865 ESNDDR
-1871 TLAMLTVQGELCPR
+1871 TLAMLTVQ
-1885 LGRLPGDPCATR
+1885 
-1897 AVGKLGM
+1897 
-1904 AVAGGVRG
+1904 
-1912 RSAALQDGRSPALCP
+1912 
-1927 DAPVVVPR
+1927 VPR

-1968 WQLNGQPVVPGKRL
+1968 WQLNGQPVVPSERL

-1989 CHSLTLQQCQLGD
+1989 CHSLTLRQCQPGD
-2002 AGTVTANAEGLVST
+2002 AGTVMANAEGLVST

-2027 FVRKLRDVVAEEQGD
+2027 FVRKLQDVVAEEQGD
-2042 VCLEVEVSHEAA
+2042 ACLEVEVSHEAA

-2079 RTLTIHCLGPGDRGT
+2079 RTLTIRCLGPADRGT

-2109 VEPRKVSIQTPLA
+2109 VEPRKVSIQTPLV
-2122 DVETFE
+2122 DVEAFE
-2128 KETATFH
+2128 KETATFY

-2150 GIRVKPSSTC
+2150 GIRVKPSGTC

-2172 LEGLALEDSGT
+2172 LERLVLEDSGT
-2183 VTFTADNLRCSAR
+2183 VTFTADTLRCSAR

-2228 RPSVEVK
+2228 RPSAEVK
-2235 WFKVSVRPNC
+2235 WFK
-2245 LQQRPAASSSPF
+2245 
-2257 HPPPGC
+2257 
-2263 CRPCWGCRQ
+2263 
-2272 RNGGQSSGVLP
+2272 
-2283 ACTPE
+2283 
-2288 HALPGQ
+2288 

-2302 PNCRIYSA
+2302 PHCRIYSA
-2310 GRRRVLQLSRCELA
+2310 GQRRVLQLSRCELA
-2324 DAGIYTCDAGDCRAS
+2324 DAGTYTCDAGDCQAS
-2339 ATLHVQGTAT
+2339 ATLHVQ
-2349 QPPGGTRTPKPCAIR
+2349 
-2364 SPSPLA
+2364 
-2370 ALAPCPSPTERQ
+2370 ERQ
-2382 VCIVQDLQDAQVRE
+2382 VRIVQDLQDAQVRE

-2424 SGTVKI
+2424 SSTVKI

-2443 VRPEDAGLVRFAAGM
+2443 VRPEDAGLIRFSAGT
-2458 AVSEASLRV
+2458 ATSEANLRV

-2472 RIVKPLRDKTVLAQ
+2472 RIVKPLRDKTVLAR

-2503 WLRGDTEIFAGD
+2503 WLRGDTEIFAGN

-2552 RLLVEGEGAPRG
+2552 RLLVEGR
-2564 APLGAG
+2564 
-2570 GGTMPRSRGTPG
+2570 
-2582 SLSPCPTACKGL
+2582 
-2594 SAGVGGAGCIWDQGS
+2594 
-2609 VPTLSGTS
+2609 
-2617 LSGAPCRSGNAAALP
+2617 
-2632 DFHCPH
+2632 
-2638 REVEARMRHSG
+2638 
-2649 AARRQTDT
+2649 
-2657 TAGRWGHASPRNIWT
+2657 
-2672 RRHHPQPALPSG
+2672 
-2684 LCIKHFFLTWLL
+2684 
-2696 PPQRARVPLGEGVV
+2696 
-2710 APLCIPPSIPGEPR
+2710 
-2724 PQDPPSPLPPAQPPA
+2724 
-2739 PHTRLRKA
+2739 
-2747 LYCAAVASAAFGTF
+2747 
-2761 TKETEKGDG
+2761 
-2770 GVALRGR
+2770 
-2777 GRLAETCSSWGSG
+2777 
-2790 ASRSR
+2790 
-2795 LEGAPKAGG
+2795 
-2804 APRSS
+2804 
-2809 LATTLPAW
+2809 
-2817 PWGSP
+2817 
-2822 GSLRNKL
+2822 
-2829 IQITAREIYTRREP
+2829 
-2843 LPAAAL
+2843 
-2849 RAGAPALPCPSRRL
+2849 
-2863 GPTPGPPPGH
+2863 
-2873 YKIQSPA
+2873 
-2880 KQRRPLQG
+2880 
-2888 SPLP
+2888 

>member
-17 FTVRSGT
+17 FTVRSGS

-29 CQITGEPR
+29 CQITGDPR
-37 PSILWEKDKTPVE
+37 PSILWEKDKTPIE
-50 PSGRFHV
+50 PSDHFHV

-64 SLLVSRA
+64 SLLVSCA

-79 VCKAKNSVGATYAA
+79 ICKAKNSVGETYAA
-93 ATLKVEAG
+93 AALKVEAG
-101 EPQEEEGCSGGEAPA
+101 EPLQEDGCSGGEVPA

-123 TRVCRGEDV
+123 MRVCRGEDV

-146 EWEKDGHKLSDIFES
+146 EWEKDGRKLSDLFES
-161 SHFAMGQEPEDWHF
+161 SHFAVGKEPEDWHF
-175 LKLFGARPPDG
+175 LKLFGTRPPDG

-204 VLLVEPQ
+204 VLLVEPRA
-211 VLPDGLPN
+211 PPEGLPN

-225 PEPPAERQQR
+225 PQPLAERQQR
-235 RRQHAAGRRAGP
+235 WRQHVARRHMGP
-247 ETWVPNGV
+247 DTRVPNGTV
-255 VPAGVPRAKAFAV
+255 SAGVLGAKAFTV
-268 SVGKHAKFRCYVTGK
+268 SAGKHAKFRCYVTGK
-283 PKPEIVWQKDG
+283 PKPEIIWQKDG
-294 EPLAPGRRHLIYED
+294 EPLVPGRRHLIYED

-318 YCKPQDQGLYVCTAS
+318 YCKPQDQGLYICTAS

-351 LRFQVQLTDVEVAE
+351 LRFQVQLMDVEVAE
-365 QEDAVLECQVP
+365 REDAVLECQVP

-398 MEEQGVL
+398 MEERGVV

-437 RGVIAKR
+437 RGVITKR

-456 AVFCVETQEV
+456 AVFCVETREAL
-466 VEGTCWSRD
+466 EGICWSRD
-475 GLQLRES
+475 GLELRES
-482 PHIVLKSFGRT
+482 PHTVLKSFGRT

-506 GIISFTVGE
+506 GIIAFAVGE

-536 AAEMSVAESNAA
+536 AAEMSLAESNAA

-553 PAPDAHLHPPS
+553 PAPDAHLRPPG

-602 YCFRIRAANEHGRSS
+602 YCFRVCAANEHGRSS

-629 AARLERGLQDARVRD
+629 AARLERGLQDVRVRD

-653 LSAAVHGT
+653 LLAAVQGA
-661 WILNGARLGEEEE
+661 WFLNGTRVGEEEE
-674 ETGGRC
+674 EGDAVGGRC
-680 SVRRHG
+680 SVQHRG
-686 TEHSLLIR
+686 TEHLLLIR
-694 GVRLADSGAQVTF
+694 GARLAENGARVTF
-707 VSGGVRDSATLHV
+707 VSGSVRDSATLHV
-720 QGEWGARPEVL
+720 Q
-731 PEEQQGL
+731 
-738 SSWGMLLTPPRCLSA
+738 A
-753 PQVCIAPVPEAER
+753 PQVCITPVPEAER
-766 LREVPEGLPVLLEC
+766 LREVSTGLPVLLEC

-785 GASVCWLKDGEAV
+785 DAPIRWLKDGEAV
-798 PPDDVIALQAE
+798 PLDDVIAVQAE

-841 TVTEAPVRIVSS
+841 TVTEAPVRIVGS
-853 NEEAPHAYAAGQ
+853 NEDAPHAYMAGQ

-874 RPAAPVR
+874 RPEALVH
-881 WYKDGEEVEAGESLV
+881 WYKDGEEVEEGENLV
-896 LEQEGPWRRLVL
+896 LEQEGTRCRLVL

-919 VCDARGDSVFYTVT
+919 VCDAGGDSVFYTIT
-933 VAEAPVRIVSSNEE
+933 VAEAPVKIVGSNED
-947 APHAYAAGQRVE
+947 APHAYMAGQRVE
-959 LWCQLSRPAAPVR
+959 LWCQLSRPEAPVH

-977 EEVEAGESLVLEQEG
+977 EEVEEGENLVLEQEG
-992 PWRRLVLPCARP
+992 TRCRLVLLCARP

-1020 YTVTVAAPQVRIA
+1020 YTVTVAAPQVHIR
-1033 PVPKAQQLREVL
+1033 PVPEAQQLQEVL
-1045 VGLTVLLECQ
+1045 AGLPVLLECQ
-1055 VSPPDAPVRWLKD
+1055 VSPPDTPVHWLKD
-1068 GEAVVPTEVLAIHSE
+1068 GEAVVPTKVLAICSE

-1093 AVASDSGMYTCD
+1093 AAPSDSGTYTCD
-1105 AGDHAASFRVTV
+1105 AGDDAASFRVTV
-1117 SGELPGGCL
+1117 N
-1126 SSCGAHLVQQL
+1126 
-1137 SPAMCPLAEA
+1137 EA

-1153 SNEEAPHAYV
+1153 SNKEAPHAYV
-1163 VGQRVELWCQLS
+1163 AGQHVELWCQLS
-1175 HPAAP
+1175 HLVAP
-1180 VRWYKDGEE
+1180 VHWYKDGKE
-1189 VEAGESLVLEQE
+1189 VEESESLVLEQE
-1201 GPWRRLVL
+1201 GTRCRLVL
-1209 PCAQLQDAGEF
+1209 PCAQLQDTGEF
-1220 ICDARD
+1220 ICDAKD
-1226 ASVSY
+1226 AFVSY
-1231 HVSVAEPPVRILHP
+1231 HILVAEPPVRILHP

-1255 APGRVELRCELSVPE
+1255 APGRVELRCQLSVSD

-1284 TDNLLLLAEGAWRCL
+1284 TDNLLLLEEGAWRCL

-1318 EAISFDVKVSEPPV
+1318 EAVSFDVKVSELPV
-1332 RILQPRRPLP
+1332 RILQPLRPPP
-1342 VVTVSPGETVML
+1342 VVTVFLGETVTL
-1354 GCELSRADAPVRWAK
+1354 GCELSRADAAVCWAK
-1369 EGVRLEAGGSLVLEE
+1369 DGVRLEAGGSLVLEE

-1403 YICDATDDTVTF
+1403 YICDAADDTVTF
-1415 TVQVLDPPVRILERE
+1415 TVQVLDPLVRILERD
-1430 VLPTRRHCWAMED
+1430 VLPTRRHCQAMED
-1443 LVLEVHLSHA
+1443 LVLEVHLSHT
-1453 HREVKWYKDGE
+1453 HGEVKWYKDGE
-1464 KLQDTGRVRLEEDGA
+1464 KLQDTGRVQLEEDRA

-1486 GATGRDA
+1486 GTTGRDA

-1520 VGSMGATEHQ
+1520 VGNTGTVEHRC
-1530 YLVAG
+1530 LVAG

-1540 AYELSRPD
+1540 ACELSRPD
-1548 ATVRWLRDGQ
+1548 ATVHWLRDGQ
-1558 EVQPGERVQVETR
+1558 EVQLDERVQVEAR
-1571 GVLRQLTVRGVQPS
+1571 GVLRQLTIRGAQPS
-1585 DSGCYICD
+1585 DSGCYVCD

-1601 NVEVSAQP
+1601 SVEVSAQT

-1622 EVLEGDSVTLVARLS
+1622 EVLEGESVTLVARLS
-1637 PETAAVQWQK
+1637 PETAVAHWQK

-1656 RLLVCSEGPVR
+1656 RLLVCSEGPAR

-1687 DDEVHF
+1687 DDEVYF

-1728 STERAD
+1728 SSERAD
-1734 VTWLGPRQAA
+1734 VTWLGPRQEV

-1769 DAGVYTCLS
+1769 DAGIYTCLS
-1778 PHDQMQFDVSV
+1778 PDDQMQFDVSV
-1789 RELRVKFLRGL
+1789 RELQVKFLRGL

-1829 GRVLVP
+1829 GQALAP

-1865 ESNDDK
+1865 ESNDDR
-1871 TLAMLTVQGELCPR
+1871 TLAMLTVQ
-1885 LGRLPGDPCATR
+1885 
-1897 AVGKLGM
+1897 
-1904 AVAGGVRG
+1904 
-1912 RSAALQDGRSPALCP
+1912 
-1927 DAPVVVPR
+1927 VPR
-1935 VVEIITELQSL
+1935 VVEIITELQNL

-1968 WQLNGQPVVPGKRL
+1968 WQLNGQPVVPSERL

-1989 CHSLTLQQCQLGD
+1989 CHSLTLRQCQPGD
-2002 AGTVTANAEGLVST
+2002 AGTVMANAEGLVTT

-2027 FVRKLRDVVAEEQGD
+2027 FVRKLRDVVVVEEQGD
-2042 VCLEVEVSHEAA
+2042 ACLEVEVSHEAA

-2067 GSKYQLQESGCR
+2067 GSKYQLEESGCR
-2079 RTLTIHCLGPGDRGT
+2079 RTLTICCLGPADRGT
-2094 YRCESLHDRTQAKLC
+2094 YRCESLHDRTQTKLC
-2109 VEPRKVSIQTPLA
+2109 VEPRKVSIRTPLV

-2150 GIRVKPSSTC
+2150 GIRVKPSGTC
-2160 RISATGCGHSLT
+2160 RISAMGCGHSLT
-2172 LEGLALEDSGT
+2172 LERLALEDSGT
-2183 VTFTADNLRCSAR
+2183 VTFTADTLRCSAR

-2235 WFKVSVRPNC
+2235 WYK
-2245 LQQRPAASSSPF
+2245 
-2257 HPPPGC
+2257 
-2263 CRPCWGCRQ
+2263 
-2272 RNGGQSSGVLP
+2272 
-2283 ACTPE
+2283 
-2288 HALPGQ
+2288 
-2294 DGQELRPG
+2294 DGQEVRPG
-2302 PNCRIYSA
+2302 PHCRIYSA
-2310 GRRRVLQLSRCELA
+2310 GRRRVLQLSCCELA
-2324 DAGIYTCDAGDCRAS
+2324 DAGTYTCDAGDCRAS
-2339 ATLHVQGTAT
+2339 ATLHVQ
-2349 QPPGGTRTPKPCAIR
+2349 
-2364 SPSPLA
+2364 
-2370 ALAPCPSPTERQ
+2370 ERQ
-2382 VCIVQDLQDAQVRE
+2382 VHIVQDLQDIQVRE

-2407 HGDVKGEWFRD
+2407 HGDVRGEWFRD

-2424 SGTVKI
+2424 SSTVKI

-2436 HFLLLCG
+2436 HFLLFCG
-2443 VRPEDAGLVRFAAGM
+2443 VRPEDAGLIRFSAGT
-2458 AVSEASLRV
+2458 ATSEASLQV

-2472 RIVKPLRDKTVLAQ
+2472 RIVKPLRDKTVLAR

-2552 RLLVEGEGAPRG
+2552 RLLVEG
-2564 APLGAG
+2564 
-2570 GGTMPRSRGTPG
+2570 S
-2582 SLSPCPTACKGL
+2582 
-2594 SAGVGGAGCIWDQGS
+2594 
-2609 VPTLSGTS
+2609 
-2617 LSGAPCRSGNAAALP
+2617 
-2632 DFHCPH
+2632 
-2638 REVEARMRHSG
+2638 
-2649 AARRQTDT
+2649 
-2657 TAGRWGHASPRNIWT
+2657 
-2672 RRHHPQPALPSG
+2672 
-2684 LCIKHFFLTWLL
+2684 
-2696 PPQRARVPLGEGVV
+2696 
-2710 APLCIPPSIPGEPR
+2710 
-2724 PQDPPSPLPPAQPPA
+2724 
-2739 PHTRLRKA
+2739 
-2747 LYCAAVASAAFGTF
+2747 
-2761 TKETEKGDG
+2761 
-2770 GVALRGR
+2770 
-2777 GRLAETCSSWGSG
+2777 
-2790 ASRSR
+2790 
-2795 LEGAPKAGG
+2795 
-2804 APRSS
+2804 
-2809 LATTLPAW
+2809 
-2817 PWGSP
+2817 
-2822 GSLRNKL
+2822 
-2829 IQITAREIYTRREP
+2829 
-2843 LPAAAL
+2843 
-2849 RAGAPALPCPSRRL
+2849 
-2863 GPTPGPPPGH
+2863 
-2873 YKIQSPA
+2873 
-2880 KQRRPLQG
+2880 
-2888 SPLP
+2888 